1 MTNDIYVIIGIAVGV
16 ITLLTALAKTI
27 SKITHV
33 YDVIDRLNTTIE
45 QLIKRVDTIDQR
57 IYDNAVRNSQRR

>member
-33 YDVIDRLNTTIE
+33 YDVIDRLNTTME

-57 IYDNAVRNSQRR
+57 IYDSAVRNSQRR